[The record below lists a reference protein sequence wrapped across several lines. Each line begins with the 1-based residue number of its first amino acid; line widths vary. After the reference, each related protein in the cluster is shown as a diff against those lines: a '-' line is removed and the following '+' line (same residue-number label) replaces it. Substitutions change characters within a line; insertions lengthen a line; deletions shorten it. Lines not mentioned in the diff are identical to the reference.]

1 METKNV
7 NQPSWQDAVA
17 TIEAVLHAYAKQLAP
32 LSNSE
37 PQIKVIESAWKRIL
51 AG

>member
-7 NQPSWQDAVA
+7 KSPSWQDAVA
-17 TIEAVLHAYAKQLAP
+17 TVETVLHAYAKQLAQ

-37 PQIKVIESAWKRIL
+37 PQIKIIEAAWKRIL